1 MKRYSTYLMML
12 ALAFVSFSLTS
23 CEVDWYEDN
32 YCGGGYYDDELNALD
47 LAEVLSGTWSGSM
60 QYKDGE
66 SGQMYSWDVSM
77 TFVQNNRYAIKG
89 TGVEI
94 DYDGEASQSLE
105 LNWYLDDRTGDIYIT
120 YVGSGK
126 TFVMD
131 ADARKYGYKLK
142 ENDFF
147 EGYMLGR
154 KNKDMIYINLD
165 AVKARAASS
174 GKARQFGQNAN
185 VETPTAATVK
195 KIIEH

>member
-1 MKRYSTYLMML
+1 MKRYSTYFMML
-12 ALAFVSFSLTS
+12 AIALLSFSFAS

-47 LAEVLSGTWSGSM
+47 LAEVLSGTWAGSM
-60 QYKDGE
+60 QFKNGE
-66 SGQMYSWDVSM
+66 TNETFSWDVSM
-77 TFVQNNRYAIKG
+77 TFVQNNRYATKG
-89 TGVEI
+89 TGVEV
-94 DYDGEASQSLE
+94 DYDGDVSQSLE
-105 LNWYLDDRTGDIYIT
+105 FNWYIDERNGDIYIT

-154 KNKDMIYINLD
+154 NNKDMIYINLD

-185 VETPTAATVK
+185 VEAPTAATIK

>member
-89 TGVEI
+89 TGVLMIE
-94 DYDGEASQSLE
+94 QV
-105 LNWYLDDRTGDIYIT
+105 IYILLMLE
-120 YVGSGK
+120 VVRLLLWMLMLVS
-126 TFVMD
+126 MD
-131 ADARKYGYKLK
+131 
-142 ENDFF
+142 
-147 EGYMLGR
+147 
-154 KNKDMIYINLD
+154 I
-165 AVKARAASS
+165 S
-174 GKARQFGQNAN
+174 
-185 VETPTAATVK
+185 
-195 KIIEH
+195 